1 MVAEDLERL
10 RGERALPPVIGEFL
24 GRHANHH
31 LIQVALRDGRGAP
44 RYKEGLGV
52 VEQLLAAFDQAAAGV
67 ASASAALQPD
77 DGLRAILASAG
88 CTGEAA
94 QAAVAA
100 LRDALSRLLAGQAA
114 LEDDVRMPLQAPELV
129 PEPELQLEA
138 VAGTAGL
145 DYDAA
150 MLERI
155 RNLRIGD
162 WIQLA
167 AADGHFAPAKV
178 SWISPISARL
188 LLVNRRGIRVLV
200 ASVEE
205 LAVMAKLD
213 RVIVRDGETAFEDAM
228 HQVVGR
234 LRSVSGQA

>member
-1 MVAEDLERL
+1 M
-10 RGERALPPVIGEFL
+10 PV
-24 GRHANHH
+24 
-31 LIQVALRDGRGAP
+31 QVA
-44 RYKEGLGV
+44 
-52 VEQLLAAFDQAAAGV
+52 AAEPA
-67 ASASAALQPD
+67 
-77 DGLRAILASAG
+77 
-88 CTGEAA
+88 
-94 QAAVAA
+94 
-100 LRDALSRLLAGQAA
+100 
-114 LEDDVRMPLQAPELV
+114 
-129 PEPELQLEA
+129 PEPEPQLEV
-138 VAGTAGL
+138 VAGSASL

-155 RNLRIGD
+155 RKLQIGD

-234 LRSVSGQA
+234 LQSASGKG

>member
-1 MVAEDLERL
+1 M
-10 RGERALPPVIGEFL
+10 
-24 GRHANHH
+24 
-31 LIQVALRDGRGAP
+31 
-44 RYKEGLGV
+44 
-52 VEQLLAAFDQAAAGV
+52 AAAEP
-67 ASASAALQPD
+67 A
-77 DGLRAILASAG
+77 
-88 CTGEAA
+88 
-94 QAAVAA
+94 
-100 LRDALSRLLAGQAA
+100 
-114 LEDDVRMPLQAPELV
+114 
-129 PEPELQLEA
+129 PEPEPQLEV
-138 VAGTAGL
+138 VAGSAGL

-155 RNLRIGD
+155 RKLQIGD

-234 LRSVSGQA
+234 LQSASGKG